1 MTHLMKVMAACAFVG
16 ALASPSSAQVIVVDP
31 YNAGPYGYASPYG
44 GYAYVPAYRGYRA
57 WEYPIGEDTAG
68 RPYFRSEL
76 GWRGGP
82 PSGAPANPCWAGQR
96 EKNLC

>member
-57 WEYPIGEDTAG
+57 
-68 RPYFRSEL
+68 
-76 GWRGGP
+76 
-82 PSGAPANPCWAGQR
+82 
-96 EKNLC
+96 

>member
-1 MTHLMKVMAACAFVG
+1 MRHLIKAAAVSLFAVG
-16 ALASPSSAQVIVVDP
+16 LASPSLAQVVVVHP
-31 YNAGPYGYASPYG
+31 YNAGPYGYVSPYG
-44 GYAYVPAYRGYRA
+44 GYAYVPTYRAYRAG
-57 WEYPIGEDTAG
+57 EYPIGEDTTG

-82 PSGAPANPCWAGQR
+82 PSGAPANPCWSGQR